1 MSVFVDGIKCN
12 VEVKSSDT
20 FAKLFKKIKDTVKAK
35 SGLDI
40 EAGFMTKDGTIST
53 NPTDANNTGII
64 ALSVAEGH
72 ELVIG
77 ASNDTTN
84 FATIANLNKTG
95 YNTIT
100 GSRALYRVNANSLIT
115 QSGLYRDGDITEGT
129 FIIGDAEFTIDST
142 TTLSSLI
149 DQINKNDKAYA
160 NAYWDTLSGT
170 LVIQSTNT
178 GASLINIEAGTSNF
192 TDIMGFTKTKDG
204 VSALVTDSQTLGQ
217 NAVVRINGTT
227 VTSATNVITSDISR
241 IKGLTINLKNVSEGE
256 TVTITVE
263 QDKESIYNA
272 VSDTL
277 DSYNAMM
284 EALNK
289 ELSDRS
295 SLGGESILKLMR
307 NNLKRLMTSSL
318 TGAYVFKNLASV
330 GISTGQASDDIS
342 INVTSLLI
350 DKDKFMDA
358 LNTDSDA
365 VQDLLVGTKANPGIF
380 LQANNIVESS
390 IKTDGYFSNMAN
402 TLTKSINNIDKKIT
416 KTNNDIENYR
426 TKLQSKFHNM
436 ELTISGLQSAYAN
449 LLGQG

>member
-1 MSVFVDGIKCN
+1 MIN
-12 VEVKSSDT
+12 
-20 FAKLFKKIKDTVKAK
+20 
-35 SGLDI
+35 
-40 EAGFMTKDGTIST
+40 
-53 NPTDANNTGII
+53 
-64 ALSVAEGH
+64 
-72 ELVIG
+72 
-77 ASNDTTN
+77 
-84 FATIANLNKTG
+84 
-95 YNTIT
+95 
-100 GSRALYRVNANSLIT
+100 
-115 QSGLYRDGDITEGT
+115 
-129 FIIGDAEFTIDST
+129 
-142 TTLSSLI
+142 
-149 DQINKNDKAYA
+149 QINKNDKAYA

-380 LQANNIVESS
+380 LQANNIVENS

-416 KTNNDIENYR
+416 KANNDIENYR

-449 LLGQG
+449 LLG

>member
-1 MSVFVDGIKCN
+1 MS
-12 VEVKSSDT
+12 E
-20 FAKLFKKIKDTVKAK
+20 
-35 SGLDI
+35 
-40 EAGFMTKDGTIST
+40 ST
-53 NPTDANNTGII
+53 
-64 ALSVAEGH
+64 E
-72 ELVIG
+72 
-77 ASNDTTN
+77 
-84 FATIANLNKTG
+84 
-95 YNTIT
+95 
-100 GSRALYRVNANSLIT
+100 
-115 QSGLYRDGDITEGT
+115 
-129 FIIGDAEFTIDST
+129 
-142 TTLSSLI
+142 
-149 DQINKNDKAYA
+149 
-160 NAYWDTLSGT
+160 
-170 LVIQSTNT
+170 
-178 GASLINIEAGTSNF
+178 
-192 TDIMGFTKTKDG
+192 
-204 VSALVTDSQTLGQ
+204 
-217 NAVVRINGTT
+217 
-227 VTSATNVITSDISR
+227 TSATNVITSDISR